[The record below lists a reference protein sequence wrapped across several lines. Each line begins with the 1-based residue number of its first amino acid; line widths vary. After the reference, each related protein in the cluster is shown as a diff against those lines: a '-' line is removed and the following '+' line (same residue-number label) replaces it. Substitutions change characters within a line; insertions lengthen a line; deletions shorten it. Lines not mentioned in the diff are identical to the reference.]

1 MKKLYTIGL
10 VVIMLTLLG
19 YKTIAAVNVKADT
32 IVDVKDKN
40 ALFIGDSHTSNHNS
54 GWQVLVCKQTKMKM
68 NNLSVGG
75 KTTGWMLET
84 VRLNL
89 SSNYDYCFIYGGAN
103 DMYSNSIS
111 IKQAL
116 KNIKQM
122 IRLCK
127 IYNVTPIVLTG
138 FDPIKCTRTTNPN
151 YGPKYAKFQQIL
163 LDSIKGTKVI
173 DTRVIDRSSC
183 WDVLCHMN
191 PEGHKKTAD
200 AVIVQCKFKI
210 W

>member
-1 MKKLYTIGL
+1 MGL
-10 VVIMLTLLG
+10 KPIPVGNIKSNIT
-19 YKTIAAVNVKADT
+19 
-32 IVDVKDKN
+32 VDVKGKS
-40 ALFIGDSHTSNHNS
+40 ALFIGDSHTSNHKS
-54 GWQVLVCKQTKMKM
+54 GWQILVCKQTKMKM

-75 KTTGWMLET
+75 KTTEWMLKT
-84 VRLNL
+84 ARLNL

-122 IRLCK
+122 IGLCK

-138 FDPIKCTRTTNPN
+138 FDPIKCTRTANPN

-200 AVIVQCKFKI
+200 AVIAQCKFKI

>member
-1 MKKLYTIGL
+1 
-10 VVIMLTLLG
+10 
-19 YKTIAAVNVKADT
+19 
-32 IVDVKDKN
+32 
-40 ALFIGDSHTSNHNS
+40 
-54 GWQVLVCKQTKMKM
+54 
-68 NNLSVGG
+68 
-75 KTTGWMLET
+75 
-84 VRLNL
+84 
-89 SSNYDYCFIYGGAN
+89 
-103 DMYSNSIS
+103 
-111 IKQAL
+111 
-116 KNIKQM
+116 M